1 MDSKNTKLSKYHV
14 PTALAALPKGAFRV
28 FITRDVNAVNSSFI
42 NHTTGTPQTP
52 DTALKVR
59 CARVTA
65 SEQSLL
71 LDQWNRTE
79 HSWDSDPCLHD
90 FVEIQAQRQPTAVAI
105 ICGDQHVTYAELN
118 ERARRVACQLIQ
130 LGVQPNEVVGVVADR
145 SIDAILAAVGILK
158 AGAAYLPLDH
168 AFPPDRIGFYLQDA
182 NVRFVVGNVD
192 QQCLLGH
199 TQITKIP
206 TVGLP
211 EFTSVDLPQ
220 VSADSLAYVL
230 FTSGSTGKPK
240 GVMLDHRGPAN
251 TVRDINNRFDICSQ
265 DRVLALSALGFDLS
279 VYDVFG
285 IFAAGGTIVQPTAT
299 QAREPASWLTLID
312 QHQVTVW
319 NSVPALMEMLAT
331 FLDQSEPIPSLR
343 LVMLS
348 GDWIPITLPARIGQ
362 IAPQAKL
369 VSLGGST
376 EASIWSVIHLIEEV
390 APEWRSI
397 PYGKPLLN
405 QRCYV
410 IDSEL
415 NLCPIGEVGE
425 LGIAGIGVA
434 KGYLNRPDLTAE
446 HFVTDPFS
454 PPSCLYRTGDLCRY
468 LPDGSIELVGRKDH
482 QVKIR
487 GYRIEL
493 GEIENKLLQD
503 ARIREAIV
511 TASREESGAR
521 LLAYVVFQP
530 GVEVSLTELNTELS
544 KSLPNYMLPAAL
556 IPLEKF
562 PLTANGKVDRGSLP
576 LPEITRHHAALQQPA
591 SETESIVANILCQ
604 LLNLET
610 IDTRDDFYALGG
622 NSLLAVALVSRIH
635 RECGV
640 RLAYSE
646 ILARAANTVE
656 LARWIDSTTTQITEN
671 NPANGISKERLS
683 EAPLSYHQQQLWVVN
698 FLDQNRARYNVPM
711 AYQISGERDATA
723 LRQAISELVNRND
736 ILRTIY
742 QESDEGLK
750 QVVLAP
756 IDFDLPV
763 IDLSQ
768 FAGEALEQAFSEQA
782 VAFAAEPFNLG
793 QSYPLRAT
801 VYRCA
806 TDEFRLVLVIHH
818 IAIDG
823 HSLTLLHQQLAAYYG
838 ACRGQVE
845 CRLPLPQHQYANYA
859 TWQHENYPPTSF
871 AEERRYWQEK
881 LAGDL
886 PCLTFPN
893 DNAVTFDTA
902 GKTLAVEIASELLDD
917 LRRFST
923 ANQATLFITLL
934 AAIKATFHRY
944 TQQTD
949 MIVGSA
955 VSTRDDLDTENQ
967 LGYFINVLPMRTQID
982 PSGSFLKL
990 LDTVRETV
998 LGALAHKNYP
1008 FELLKK
1014 EILATQAT
1022 GQDPFRIMFV
1032 LEPAPC
1038 PLQLDGLPAIPL
1050 PIDTGT
1056 AKFDL
1061 LIAAKET
1068 AKGLRL
1074 ELEYRC
1080 EQFNQKRIQRFA
1092 EHLQILLADA
1102 VANPQQ
1108 IIHQLALLTDSE
1120 QPIVLADG
1128 GPRIDE
1134 SRAADAMRDDST
1146 TSLVHERFAA
1156 QAKRYPHAVAAR
1168 FGDQV
1173 LTYEQLDQ
1181 RANQLAN
1188 RLAQLEVGP
1197 DVPVAISLLRSPEML
1212 ISVLGILKA
1221 GGTYVPVDPNL
1232 PSLRQQQILADCRP
1246 QVLLTDS
1253 RLLDSAEER
1262 LPVDHILCLD
1272 QFAEADDDATCCPQ
1286 PAVGPNNLAYI
1297 LYTSGSTGTPKGV
1310 AMQHGAVD
1318 NLIAWQLDNST
1329 ATAGTKTLQFA
1340 ALSFDVSFQE
1350 IFATL
1355 CSGGT
1360 LYLIEETLQK
1370 DLHQLWKFIVATG
1383 IERVFLPFVALRS
1396 LCESGQDNAREA
1408 SLREVITAGERLEIT
1423 PLVRQFFEQL
1433 PDCRLWN
1440 HYGPTE
1446 THVATAYQ
1454 LDADVSRWPARPPIG
1469 LPIDRCAAIVLDQH
1483 QQPAP
1488 QGVAGEL
1495 YLGGVCLARGYYGNE
1510 AFTNERFIES
1520 PLAALSS
1527 PRLYRTGD
1535 IACWNWQGQLEY
1547 LGRNDTQIKLR
1558 GHRVELSEIE
1568 VLLSHFPGVRQAVV
1582 NVKPSQ
1588 QGGHLL
1594 AHVIADRTS
1603 TNGDE
1608 LKHYLA
1614 MRLPSYSVPQQIH
1627 IVDEFPK
1634 TATGKVD
1641 RQLLAAREPTEAFT
1655 EQQSHSTG
1663 DAEQASSNVS
1673 HSARAPDPLEARLL
1687 TIWQTVLGNESLTIE
1702 SNFFAAGG
1710 DSLSAAMLFSRMEKA
1725 FGKAVSITTLVACPT
1740 VASLAEVY
1748 RKQDSAQSACW
1759 DSIVELTPRGSAAP
1773 LICCPGIDGH
1783 LLNFRELAKLVGQ
1796 DRPVIGVQPVGL
1808 DGLRE
1813 PLGSIEEIAEF
1824 YLRAVRQAVPQGP
1837 YHLAGFSFGG
1847 VIAYELAQR
1856 LRREGEQVTLTMID
1870 ATAGL
1875 PIPAPWLQRVA
1886 FHFCYAAA
1894 CKGRQRWS
1902 YLKERVEAFWFGLL
1916 HQFNWISME
1925 QRLERIIDLSGNYA
1939 KVAAANMEAL
1949 AAYRPQPALGSGT
1962 LYRAKQRAN
1971 WPGKE
1976 RDDPLVGWR
1985 EAFSTAK
1992 IEMVEVDGAHANML
2006 SAEQVGGLAE
2016 HLRQA
2021 MRVTDEAARRS
2032 RDKN

>member
-1 MDSKNTKLSKYHV
+1 M
-14 PTALAALPKGAFRV
+14 
-28 FITRDVNAVNSSFI
+28 FISRDANAVNSSFI
-42 NHTTGTPQTP
+42 NHTTGSPPTP
-52 DTALKVR
+52 DPRLEAR

-65 SEQSLL
+65 TERSLL

-79 HSWDSDPCLHD
+79 HFWDSEPCLHE
-90 FVEIQAQRQPTAVAI
+90 FVEIQAQRQPTSVAI
-105 ICGDQHVTYAELN
+105 ICGDQQVTYAELN
-118 ERARRVACQLIQ
+118 ERARRVACQLVQ
-130 LGVQPNEVVGVVADR
+130 LGVKPNEVVGVVADR
-145 SIDAILAAVGILK
+145 SIDAVLAALGILK

-168 AFPPDRIGFYLQDA
+168 TFPPDRIEFYLQDA
-182 NVRFVVGNVD
+182 NVRFVVGNID
-192 QQCLLGH
+192 QPCLLGH

-211 EFTSVDLPQ
+211 ESPSVNLPQ

-279 VYDVFG
+279 VYDLFG

-299 QAREPASWLTLID
+299 QAREPASWLNLIE
-312 QHQVTVW
+312 QHQVTIW
-319 NSVPALMEMLAT
+319 NSVPALMEMLVT
-331 FLDQSEPIPSLR
+331 FLDQPEPIPSLQ

-348 GDWIPITLPARIGQ
+348 GDWIPITLPARIRQ

-376 EASIWSVIHLIEEV
+376 EASIWSVIHPIDEV
-390 APEWRSI
+390 PPEWRSI

-410 IDSEL
+410 VDSEL

-425 LGIAGIGVA
+425 LGIAGVGVA
-434 KGYLNRPDLTAE
+434 MGYLNRPDLTAE
-446 HFVTDPFS
+446 HFVNDPFS
-454 PPSCLYRTGDLCRY
+454 PTDNLYRTGDLCRY

-503 ARIREAIV
+503 TRIREAIV
-511 TASREESGAR
+511 IASREESGAR
-521 LLAYVVFQP
+521 LLAYVVFQA
-530 GVEVSLTELNTELS
+530 GADASLIELNAELS
-544 KSLPNYMLPAAL
+544 KSLPSYMLPAAL
-556 IPLEKF
+556 IPLNKF

-576 LPEITRHHAALQQPA
+576 LPEITRDHATLLQPA
-591 SETESIVANILCQ
+591 SKTESIVANILCQ
-604 LLNLET
+604 LLNLKA

-646 ILARAANTVE
+646 ILAKAVNTIE
-656 LARWIDSTTTQITEN
+656 LAQWIDSTTTEVKEDN
-671 NPANGISKERLS
+671 LASGISKERLS

-711 AYQISGERDATA
+711 AYRISGELDCGA

-736 ILRTIY
+736 ILRTVY

-750 QVVLAP
+750 QIVLAP
-756 IDFDLPV
+756 VDFDLPV

-782 VAFAAEPFNLG
+782 VAVASELFSLG
-793 QSYPLRAT
+793 ESYPLRAA

-806 TDEFRLVLVIHH
+806 ADEFRLVLVIHH

-823 HSLTLLHQQLAAYYG
+823 HSLTLLHQQLAAYYE
-838 ACRGQVE
+838 ACRNQVA
-845 CRLPLPQHQYANYA
+845 CQLPPPEHQYANYA
-859 TWQHENYPPTSF
+859 IWQQENYPPTSF
-871 AEERRYWQEK
+871 AKERRYWQEK

-886 PCLTFPN
+886 SCLTLPN
-893 DNAVTFDTA
+893 DHAVTFDTT
-902 GKTLAVEIASELLDD
+902 GKTLAVEINPELLDD

-934 AAIKATFHRY
+934 AAIKATFYRY

-949 MIVGSA
+949 LIVGSA

-982 PSGSFLKL
+982 ASGSFLEL
-990 LDTVRETV
+990 LGDVRETV

-1038 PLQLDGLPAIPL
+1038 PLQLAGLPANPL
-1050 PIDTGT
+1050 SLDNGT

-1068 AKGLRL
+1068 SQGLRL

-1080 EQFNQKRIQRFA
+1080 GQFNQKRIERFA
-1092 EHLQILLADA
+1092 EHLQNLLADA
-1102 VANPQQ
+1102 VANPQRLV
-1108 IIHQLALLTDSE
+1108 HQLDLLTDNE
-1120 QPIVLADG
+1120 QPLVLAGDNA
-1128 GPRIDE
+1128 RID
-1134 SRAADAMRDDST
+1134 DAHAVVAIREKST
-1146 TSLVHERFAA
+1146 SSFVHERFAA
-1156 QAKRYPHAVAAR
+1156 QAKECRHAVAAR
-1168 FGDQV
+1168 FGDQT

-1188 RLAQLEVGP
+1188 RLVQLEIGP

-1212 ISVLGILKA
+1212 ISVLGVLKA
-1221 GGTYVPVDPNL
+1221 GGTYVPLDPNL

-1253 RLLDSAEER
+1253 RLLDSAETQ
-1262 LPVDHILCLD
+1262 LPVNHILCLD
-1272 QFAEADDDATCCPQ
+1272 QIAEADDHSTRCPQ
-1286 PAVGPNNLAYI
+1286 PALGPDNLAYI

-1310 AMQHGAVD
+1310 AMRHGAVD
-1318 NLIAWQLDNST
+1318 NLIAWQLNNST
-1329 ATAGTKTLQFA
+1329 AKAETKTLQFA

-1360 LYLIEETLQK
+1360 LYLIEETLYR

-1433 PDCRLWN
+1433 PGCRLWN

-1454 LDADVSRWPARPPIG
+1454 LEADVSRWPARPPIG
-1469 LPIDRCAAIVLDQH
+1469 MPIDHCAAIVLDQH
-1483 QQPAP
+1483 QQLVP

-1495 YLGGVCLARGYYGNE
+1495 YLGGECLAHGYYHNDT
-1510 AFTNERFIES
+1510 FTQERFIAN
-1520 PLAALSS
+1520 PLPELPL

-1547 LGRNDTQIKLR
+1547 LSRNDTQIKLR
-1558 GHRVELSEIE
+1558 GHRVELTEIE
-1568 VLLSHFPGVRQAVV
+1568 VLLSHYPAVRQAVV
-1582 NVKPSQ
+1582 NVKPNQ
-1588 QGGHLL
+1588 QGGLL
-1594 AHVIADRTS
+1594 IAHVIADRAS
-1603 TNGDE
+1603 ASCDE

-1641 RQLLAAREPTEAFT
+1641 RQRLATWEPTDDT
-1655 EQQSHSTG
+1655 SEQQSQGAERHGTG
-1663 DAEQASSNVS
+1663 DAVQAASNAS
-1673 HSARAPDPLEARLL
+1673 HSVRTPDRLEARLL
-1687 TIWQTVLGNESLTIE
+1687 TIWQTVLGNKSLTIE

-1740 VASLAEVY
+1740 VASLAELY
-1748 RKQDSAQSACW
+1748 RKQDSARAACW
-1759 DSIVELTPRGSAAP
+1759 DSIVELSPRGTAAP

-1783 LLNFRELAKLVGQ
+1783 LLNFRELAKLIGQ

-1813 PLGSIEEIAEF
+1813 PLESIEEIAEF
-1824 YLRAVRQAVPQGP
+1824 YLRAVRQAVPRGP

-1856 LRREGEQVTLTMID
+1856 LRREGEHVTLAMID

-1886 FHFCYAAA
+1886 FHFRYAAA

-1902 YLKERVEAFWFGLL
+1902 YLKERVEAFWFGMLYR
-1916 HQFNWISME
+1916 FNRISME

-1949 AAYRPQPALGSGT
+1949 AAYQPQPALGPGT

-1985 EAFSTAK
+1985 EAFSAAK

-2006 SAEQVGGLAE
+2006 SAEQVSGLAE

-2021 MRVTDEAARRS
+2021 MRGTEEAAT
-2032 RDKN
+2032 KNHAKN